1 MNYIL
6 NSFSL
11 YFSIHLFFSIYFKAF
26 NKRATLYQNIK
37 SVLLSNLYSI
47 VVISLVST
55 LTFFGSASRM
65 FILLVF
71 ILNGIFQLGF
81 HYAIKT
87 LNHSKPNL
95 KNEKLSEG
103 EISGFYVINFFISIL
118 LYLTCYNY
126 VFKLILI

>member
-1 MNYIL
+1 MYYLLKNIIFVISFFSIYYFKNEEIFL
-6 NSFSL
+6 DELYTKLFSL

-103 EISGFYVINFFISIL
+103 GN
-118 LYLTCYNY
+118 
-126 VFKLILI
+126 